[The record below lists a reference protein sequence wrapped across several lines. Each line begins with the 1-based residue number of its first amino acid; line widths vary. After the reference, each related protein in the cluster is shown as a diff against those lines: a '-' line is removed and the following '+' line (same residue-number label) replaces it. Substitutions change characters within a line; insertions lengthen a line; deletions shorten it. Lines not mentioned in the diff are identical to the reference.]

1 MGNVILF
8 IAISINIFV
17 EICLWSKL
25 YDKKINFKNVWL
37 YVSVSVVSILGLLN
51 YFYINAFIRVVIVT
65 CLMCLCNWLVFRRKI
80 NETILSTIYGQ
91 FILVFAD
98 VLGTCVF
105 MTFFSIDAVSVRNN
119 FFGTLIGNCIVSI
132 IFIFLCS
139 FKFIKKIYMK
149 LVDITNN
156 FKFNNL
162 LVFLLIVI
170 VSINILMAL
179 IFYKISSFSIIL
191 INLFLILLYS
201 FIVYKSMN
209 EKNNSMIVKA
219 ENDSLMSSLHQYED
233 MVDRQRVDNHENKN
247 QLLIIKNMIKK
258 KDKDVVK
265 YIDTIVK
272 DQKEDDE
279 TLYTRVMTI
288 PSGGLQGIIYQKMLV
303 MKDEHIKFSL
313 DVGRGVRDFELDKL
327 SMDDNYRLCKIV
339 GVFLDNAI
347 EESRKINDKC
357 IMISLYVDDD
367 NLVIEV
373 SNRFEGKIDINKL
386 DESGYTTKGDG
397 HGYGLSLVKKILS
410 ETDKFEN
417 VRSVNRNV
425 FKQVIKIKNT

>member
-1 MGNVILF
+1 MDSFFYIISCLF
-8 IAISINIFV
+8 ISFSEVYVWYKFYGEKIN
-17 EICLWSKL
+17 
-25 YDKKINFKNVWL
+25 YKKISF
-37 YVSVSVVSILGLLN
+37 YVSVFLMTFFGIFN
-51 YFYINAFIRVVIVT
+51 YFYINAYVRVILVT
-65 CLMCLCNWLVFRRKI
+65 CLLGFCNWFIFRKKI
-80 NETILSTIYGQ
+80 NEIILSTIYGQ
-91 FILVFAD
+91 FTLVIAD
-98 VLGTCVF
+98 VIGTCVL
-105 MTFFSIDAVSVRNN
+105 MFFFKIDAVSVRENY
-119 FFGTLIGNCIVSI
+119 FGTLIGNYIVSI
-132 IFIFLCS
+132 IFIVLCN
-139 FKFIKKIYMK
+139 FKFIKVIYKK
-149 LVDITNN
+149 LVIITNN
-156 FKFNNL
+156 FKLNNL
-162 LVFLLIVI
+162 LTFLFIVI
-170 VSINILMAL
+170 VSINILVAL
-179 IFYKISSFSIIL
+179 IFYKLSSFLIVL

-247 QLLIIKNMIKK
+247 QLLIIRNMIKK

-272 DQKEDDE
+272 NHMEDDE
-279 TLYTRVMTI
+279 ALYTRVMTI

-303 MKDEHIKFSL
+303 MKDEHIKISL

-327 SMDDNYRLCKIV
+327 DMDDNYRLCKIV

-347 EESRKINDKC
+347 EESKKNDDKS

-367 NLVIEV
+367 LVIEV
-373 SNRFEGKIDINKL
+373 SNRFEGKLDIDKL

-410 ETDKFEN
+410 ETDRFEN
-417 VRSVNRNV
+417 IRSINRNV

>member
-1 MGNVILF
+1 MDSFFYIISCLF
-8 IAISINIFV
+8 ISFSEV
-17 EICLWSKL
+17 YVWSKF
-25 YDKKINFKNVWL
+25 YGEKINYKKISF
-37 YVSVSVVSILGLLN
+37 YVSVFLMTFFGIFN
-51 YFYINAFIRVVIVT
+51 YFYINAYVRVILVT
-65 CLMCLCNWLVFRRKI
+65 CLLGFCNWFIFRKKI
-80 NETILSTIYGQ
+80 NEIILSTIYGQ
-91 FILVFAD
+91 FTLVIAD
-98 VLGTCVF
+98 VIGTCVL
-105 MTFFSIDAVSVRNN
+105 MFFFKIDAVSVRENY
-119 FFGTLIGNCIVSI
+119 FGTLIGNYIVSI
-132 IFIFLCS
+132 IFIVLCN
-139 FKFIKKIYMK
+139 FKFIKVIYKK
-149 LVDITNN
+149 LVIITNN
-156 FKFNNL
+156 FKLNNL
-162 LVFLLIVI
+162 LTFLFIVI
-170 VSINILMAL
+170 VSINILVAL
-179 IFYKISSFSIIL
+179 IFYKLSSFLIVL

-247 QLLIIKNMIKK
+247 QLLIIRNMIKK

-272 DQKEDDE
+272 NHMEDDE
-279 TLYTRVMTI
+279 ALYTRVMTI

-303 MKDEHIKFSL
+303 MKDEHIKISL

-327 SMDDNYRLCKIV
+327 DMDDNYRLCKIV

-347 EESRKINDKC
+347 EESKKNDDKS

-367 NLVIEV
+367 LVIEV
-373 SNRFEGKIDINKL
+373 SNRFEGKLDIDKL

-410 ETDKFEN
+410 ETDRFEN
-417 VRSVNRNV
+417 IRSINRNV